1 MAVRFST
8 WEFYLREAGR
18 SLVRNRFM
26 TLASISTVALS
37 LLILGLFLLGAVNLN
52 HIALTLENQV
62 EVSAYLEDELEAEEI
77 TAITARVQGL
87 TGVREVKFISK
98 EEALE
103 RLKEQFGERKDLL
116 ASVEKNNPLRN
127 ALEVRTLTPTNVKPV
142 VEELKGL
149 PGVAKV
155 SFKEEIIERL
165 FALTKAIRLA
175 GLAVVLLL
183 VGATIFLISN
193 TIRLTVFARRREIS
207 IMKLVG
213 ATDWFI
219 RWPFVLEG
227 LCLGLL
233 GSVPALIL
241 VVRFYHWLAAGV
253 YQTLP
258 FIPLLHPDSIL
269 DRLQLLLV
277 GIGILV
283 GTLGSAISMRRFLR
297 V

>member
-1 MAVRFST
+1 
-8 WEFYLREAGR
+8 
-18 SLVRNRFM
+18 
-26 TLASISTVALS
+26 
-37 LLILGLFLLGAVNLN
+37 
-52 HIALTLENQV
+52 
-62 EVSAYLEDELEAEEI
+62 
-77 TAITARVQGL
+77 
-87 TGVREVKFISK
+87 
-98 EEALE
+98 
-103 RLKEQFGERKDLL
+103 
-116 ASVEKNNPLRN
+116 
-127 ALEVRTLTPTNVKPV
+127 V

-227 LCLGLL
+227 LCLGLR
-233 GSVPALIL
+233 G
-241 VVRFYHWLAAGV
+241 
-253 YQTLP
+253 
-258 FIPLLHPDSIL
+258 
-269 DRLQLLLV
+269 
-277 GIGILV
+277 
-283 GTLGSAISMRRFLR
+283 
-297 V
+297 

>member
-1 MAVRFST
+1 MS
-8 WEFYLREAGR
+8 
-18 SLVRNRFM
+18 
-26 TLASISTVALS
+26 LASISTVALS
-37 LLILGLFLLGAVNLN
+37 MLILGVFLLGAVNLN
-52 HIALTLENQV
+52 NIAETLENQV
-62 EVSAYLEDELEAEEI
+62 EVTAYLDEKLEAEEI
-77 TAITARVQGL
+77 AAATERIQSL
-87 TGVREVKFISK
+87 EGVREVNFVSK

-127 ALEVRTLTPTNVKPV
+127 AVEVRTEGPADIKLV
-142 VEELKGL
+142 VQDLKAL
-149 PGVAKV
+149 PAVAKV
-155 SFKEEIIERL
+155 SFKEEIIDRL
-165 FALTKAIRLA
+165 FSFTKAIRLA
-175 GLAVVLLL
+175 GLAVVVLL
-183 VGATIFLISN
+183 VAATIFLISN
-193 TIRLTVFARRREIS
+193 TIRLTVFARRREIN

-227 LCLGLL
+227 LCLGLV
-233 GSVPALIL
+233 GSVPAVML

-258 FIPLLHPDSIL
+258 FIPLLPPDAVL
-269 DRLQLLLV
+269 GRLQLLLL

-283 GTLGSAISMRRFLR
+283 GATGSAISMRRFLR

>member
-116 ASVEKNNPLRN
+116 ASVE
-127 ALEVRTLTPTNVKPV
+127 RT
-142 VEELKGL
+142 
-149 PGVAKV
+149 
-155 SFKEEIIERL
+155 I
-165 FALTKAIRLA
+165 
-175 GLAVVLLL
+175 
-183 VGATIFLISN
+183 
-193 TIRLTVFARRREIS
+193 
-207 IMKLVG
+207 
-213 ATDWFI
+213 
-219 RWPFVLEG
+219 
-227 LCLGLL
+227 LCAMPWRY
-233 GSVPALIL
+233 VP
-241 VVRFYHWLAAGV
+241 
-253 YQTLP
+253 
-258 FIPLLHPDSIL
+258 
-269 DRLQLLLV
+269 
-277 GIGILV
+277 
-283 GTLGSAISMRRFLR
+283 
-297 V
+297 